1 VGIRNRRPVYGEI
14 GHTIM
19 NLLADFH
26 NFQYMVPQING
37 LVIRLEDKKAT
48 IKIPCIRYDAVG
60 LPEILLSV
68 NLPGLTNS
76 CIAWYTEMS
85 VIVVVE
91 SAHICNPKVEGS
103 LCCRL

>member
-1 VGIRNRRPVYGEI
+1 MDELVSSDFPDYPCPLVGIRNRRPVYGEV

-48 IKIPCIRYDAVG
+48 IKMPCNRYDAVG
-60 LPEILLSV
+60 LPDI
-68 NLPGLTNS
+68 
-76 CIAWYTEMS
+76 
-85 VIVVVE
+85 
-91 SAHICNPKVEGS
+91 
-103 LCCRL
+103 